1 MHSRSHCRQSHL
13 SCCRHSHRSWCRS
26 HRSCCRR
33 SHLICCRRSHRSCC
47 RQCCCCRQSSRR
59 WRHGNGQSWH
69 GCFTSDHRVFS
80 RRNGSKLPT
89 PGNCKRGVLFLHRF
103 HPLIT
108 FPLVLVE
115 LSFPRWAQAHGGC
128 QTLKFMVIKG
138 FTINGRIIR
147 WQALLVRLS
156 RCLRNIAIATRM
168 LIRHRRSFGSP
179 IVTSRR
185 DLLIFRLALSILR
198 HRIKVS
204 RNGIWQRWFGHGVR
218 HILQGNVENQAS
230 NFNLF
235 ISRNT
240 GW

>member
-1 MHSRSHCRQSHL
+1 MLLLQA
-13 SCCRHSHRSWCRS
+13 
-26 HRSCCRR
+26 
-33 SHLICCRRSHRSCC
+33 
-47 RQCCCCRQSSRR
+47 
-59 WRHGNGQSWH
+59 
-69 GCFTSDHRVFS
+69 
-80 RRNGSKLPT
+80 KLPEVASWEWT
-89 PGNCKRGVLFLHRF
+89 ELARVLHIWPPGLQSQEWVQASNPGQLQERR
-103 HPLIT
+103 T
-108 FPLVLVE
+108 FPSPISPTDHLPACTGRTQFPKAGPSSWWMPSFEVHGHQGLHHQRQDHFGGKLC
-115 LSFPRWAQAHGGC
+115 LSGSAGAFATLPSPPGC
-128 QTLKFMVIKG
+128 
-138 FTINGRIIR
+138 
-147 WQALLVRLS
+147 WS
-156 RCLRNIAIATRM
+156 E
-168 LIRHRRSFGSP
+168 HRRSFGTP